1 MNLIIKSIAIAL
13 ALTLISLPV
22 FGQMGDGKMGG
33 DMMSGKAKEMMKEG
47 MELRDKGG
55 MIGMGFMHSE
65 GRSFGNYVTFSVDN
79 SNGAILNYGISGFTV
94 FDSINVSG
102 FDFKDSA
109 TMGAQT
115 RITNKDRSVVIQL
128 HDNPAA
134 VINIKTNATTTL
146 IFTLASGV
154 TATKEDKIVNISA
167 DNITAYIVASNATSI
182 NIEGKEIRIE
192 STKGNIIFRAMPLN
206 LPVMHRKFMEE
217 MMNNRAG
224 AEVYVGMSD
233 KSSIV
238 NYSDDMNVMIRS
250 MEQNRMRMTINSQ
263 DHSGKF
269 IMMDIDNTSM
279 MWNDSQKIRL
289 YLDNKS
295 LRQVMSEQELYD
307 AKESSFWLNMM
318 GRNRMQAVMYIA
330 NFSEHQV
337 DIVVEDQVT
346 STATPEVTLTS
357 TPEVTKTAVSE
368 TTKTP
373 GFEVMIGLL
382 GTAAAYRMRR
392 KL

>member
-1 MNLIIKSIAIAL
+1 MNLLIKSIAIVL

-22 FGQMGDGKMGG
+22 FGQMGDGKMGE
-33 DMMSGKAKEMMKEG
+33 DMMRGKAKEMMNEG
-47 MELRDKGG
+47 KDLREKGG
-55 MIGMGFMHSE
+55 MMGMGFMHRE
-65 GRSFGNYVTFSVDN
+65 GKSFGNYVTFSVDN
-79 SNGAILNYGISGFTV
+79 STGAVLNYGISGFTV

-102 FDFKDSA
+102 FNFKDSE

-182 NIEGKEIRIE
+182 NIAGKEIRIE
-192 STKGNIIFRAMPLN
+192 STKGNIIFRAAHVNM
-206 LPVMHRKFMEE
+206 PVMNRKFMDE
-217 MMNNRAG
+217 MMKNRAG
-224 AEVYVGMSD
+224 AEVSVGMSD

-250 MEQNRMRMTINSQ
+250 MEKNRMRMTINSQ

-279 MWNDSQKIRL
+279 MWNEKQKIRL

-295 LRQVMSEQELYD
+295 LRQVMSEQELYE

-318 GRNRMQAVMYIA
+318 GRNCMQAVMYIA
-330 NFSEHQV
+330 NFSERQV
-337 DIVVEDQVT
+337 DIVVEDEVT
-346 STATPEVTLTS
+346 PTATPEVTKS
-357 TPEVTKTAVSE
+357 AVSG
-368 TTKTP
+368 TPKTP

-382 GTAAAYRMRR
+382 GTAVAYRYRR
-392 KL
+392 KY

>member
-1 MNLIIKSIAIAL
+1 MNLIIKLIAIAL

-22 FGQMGDGKMGG
+22 FGQMGDGKMGE
-33 DMMSGKAKEMMKEG
+33 DMMRGKAKEMMKEG
-47 MELRDKGG
+47 KDLREKGG
-55 MIGMGFMHSE
+55 MMGMGFMHRE
-65 GRSFGNYVTFSVDN
+65 GKSFGNYVTFSVDN
-79 SNGAILNYGISGFTV
+79 STGAVLNYGISGFTV

-102 FDFKDSA
+102 FNFKDSE

-154 TATKEDKIVNISA
+154 TATKEDQLINISA

-182 NIEGKEIRIE
+182 NVAGREIRIE
-192 STKGNIIFRAMPLN
+192 STKGNIIFRAAPNMPM
-206 LPVMHRKFMEE
+206 MHRKFMEE
-217 MMNNRAG
+217 MMKNRAG
-224 AEVYVGMSD
+224 AEVSVGKSD

-250 MEQNRMRMTINSQ
+250 MEKNRMRMTINSQ

-279 MWNDSQKIRL
+279 MWNEKQKIRL

-295 LRQVMSEQELYD
+295 LIQVMSEQELYD
-307 AKESSFWLNMM
+307 ANVSSFWLNMM

-337 DIVVEDQVT
+337 DIVVEDEVT
-346 STATPEVTLTS
+346 ATTTPEVTLTS
-357 TPEVTKTAVSE
+357 TPEVTKSAVSG
-368 TTKTP
+368 TPKTP

-382 GTAAAYRMRR
+382 GTAVAYRMRR